1 MTIGFQ
7 DFFNFIQKKIKEFT
21 MKKPNE
27 IFNAVLLILLLNSVI
42 FSQSKRVISYYPDD
56 ITLNISGG
64 LMKSMSLETGNVVL
78 VPSIVS
84 VQNVSKLSF
93 VNDSMI
99 YVTNDVKS
107 DVLVNID
114 KIKQVTINKGVSG
127 GKIAGGAGIGAI
139 FGLGIGALIYGI
151 SQKDEPGPPYGPNP
165 FDGLED
171 LNMISYGGIGLLAG
185 ALIGGIIGAVIP
197 NYETFDMDKYKNDR
211 ANQLKNIII
220 KSGNSRNKS
229 Y

>member
-1 MTIGFQ
+1 MTIGFL
-7 DFFNFIQKKIKEFT
+7 DFFTFVQKKIKEFI
-21 MKKPNE
+21 MKNPNE
-27 IFNAVLLILLLNSVI
+27 IFNAVLLILLLNTVI
-42 FSQSKRVISYYPDD
+42 FSQSNGVITYYPDD

-64 LMKSMSLETGNVVL
+64 LMKSMSFETGNVVL

-93 VNDSMI
+93 INDSMI
-99 YVTNDVKS
+99 SVTDDIKS

-127 GKIAGGAGIGAI
+127 GKIAGGAGIGAL
-139 FGLGIGALIYGI
+139 FGFGVGALIYGVTE
-151 SQKDEPGPPYGPNP
+151 KNEPGPPYGPNP
-165 FDGLED
+165 FEEFEG

-211 ANQLKNIII
+211 ANQLINIIRSG
-220 KSGNSRNKS
+220 KSKNK
-229 Y
+229 